1 MSSTAPISGTTPDV
15 APAQSAPAPTPPATT
30 GASQAPPTQLDAQ
43 ADLRLVIEE
52 DKASGSYVYKTVDP
66 ITGKVISVMPRG
78 ALLKMREAPDYQP
91 GAVVNSRS

>member
-1 MSSTAPISGTTPDV
+1 MSTTAPISAIPPEVT
-15 APAQSAPAPTPPATT
+15 AAPTAPPATQT
-30 GASQAPPTQLDAQ
+30 SNGSQAPSTQGDAQ

-66 ITGKVISVMPRG
+66 ITGKVISQMPRE

-91 GAVVNSRS
+91 GTVVDSRS